1 MGGISTVAWNLPFLI
16 ADGLDVIDSTK
27 LPDEAAAQQKLY
39 SDVEQTMD
47 SKRRTRAMAAIA
59 TALAGTAIGF
69 KLKGTLGAL
78 AGAGIGSAAGYE
90 GARQIQKYAFLPL
103 IPLAVVGGGATAAA
117 STPVITS
124 AALALLAYYGPE
136 IAEKGMEQLKSSLS
150 AGLESAM
157 GARQNLQSTGIRS
170 RNLAMNKLEREA
182 LKASGGIAAGG
193 LGGYLAGKGIS
204 KLTGGGK
211 SMLPTLGA
219 LTGIGVAG
227 YLGKDKLMDY
237 VKNM

>member
-1 MGGISTVAWNLPFLI
+1 
-16 ADGLDVIDSTK
+16 
-27 LPDEAAAQQKLY
+27 
-39 SDVEQTMD
+39 
-47 SKRRTRAMAAIA
+47 MAAIA

-90 GARQIQKYAFLPL
+90 GARQIQKYALLPL
-103 IPLAVVGGGATAAA
+103 IPLAVVGGGSAAAATA
-117 STPVITS
+117 TPAIVS

-136 IAEKGMEQLKSSLS
+136 IAEKGIGQLKSSLGS
-150 AGLESAM
+150 GFESAM
-157 GARQNLQSTGIRS
+157 GARQGLQETNIRS
-170 RNLAMNKLEREA
+170 RNLAMNRLEREA